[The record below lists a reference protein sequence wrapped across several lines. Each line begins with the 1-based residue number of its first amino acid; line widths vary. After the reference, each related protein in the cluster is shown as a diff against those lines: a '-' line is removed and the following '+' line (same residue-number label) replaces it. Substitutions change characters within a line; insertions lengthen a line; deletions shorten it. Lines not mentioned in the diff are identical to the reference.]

1 MLFYCEFLCENT
13 GCAIDVHMC
22 THLSVSDQEPSFQ
35 VLSDA
40 EYARQLQA
48 EFNTAGRGR
57 GRERREGGG
66 GGGAGALSD
75 NLARG
80 ASILVS
86 AVPSHSLGER
96 GEGEEEILGIRPATR
111 FSAATDTVSYMD
123 WEHLHTPVLPVVDSN
138 VQSTNQD
145 ARLQSSLAMGQAQHA
160 RSPPPGYTTLFSRYI
175 LCTCMCTCLCTCMCT
190 CLWYMYVYMYVYMF
204 VVHVCGTCTYTCTCM
219 CTCICTCLW
228 YMYVYMFVVHVCV
241 HVCGTCTY
249 TCTCTCMC
257 TCICTCLPVHQ
268 VYYEM

>member
-1 MLFYCEFLCENT
+1 MLFNCEFLWGNT
-13 GCAIDVHMC
+13 GCAIDIHMC

-86 AVPSHSLGER
+86 AVPSHSSGER
-96 GEGEEEILGIRPATR
+96 GEGEEEISGIRPATR
-111 FSAATDTVSYMD
+111 FSVATDTVSYMD
-123 WEHLHTPVLPVVDSN
+123 WEQLHTPVLPVVDSN

-145 ARLQSSLAMGQAQHA
+145 AGLQLSLAMGQAQRA
-160 RSPPPGYTTLFSRYI
+160 RSPPPGYATLFSRYI
-175 LCTCMCTCLCTCMCT
+175 YIYMLVHVLCT
-190 CLWYMYVYMYVYMF
+190 VYMYVY
-204 VVHVCGTCTYTCTCM
+204 VYVQC
-219 CTCICTCLW
+219 
-228 YMYVYMFVVHVCV
+228 MYVYVQCMYVYVQCMYMCMYKCKCMRVLKFPK
-241 HVCGTCTY
+241 TCY
-249 TCTCTCMC
+249 PCTVD
-257 TCICTCLPVHQ
+257 L
-268 VYYEM
+268 

>member
-1 MLFYCEFLCENT
+1 MLFNCEFLWGNT

-175 LCTCMCTCLCTCMCT
+175 LCTCMCTCL
-190 CLWYMYVYMYVYMF
+190 
-204 VVHVCGTCTYTCTCM
+204 
-219 CTCICTCLW
+219 W
-228 YMYVYMFVVHVCV
+228 YMYVYMFVVHVHIHVHVCV
-241 HVCGTCTY
+241 HVYVHVCLFIRCTMR
-249 TCTCTCMC
+249 CK
-257 TCICTCLPVHQ
+257 IWAQLV
-268 VYYEM
+268 ERSI